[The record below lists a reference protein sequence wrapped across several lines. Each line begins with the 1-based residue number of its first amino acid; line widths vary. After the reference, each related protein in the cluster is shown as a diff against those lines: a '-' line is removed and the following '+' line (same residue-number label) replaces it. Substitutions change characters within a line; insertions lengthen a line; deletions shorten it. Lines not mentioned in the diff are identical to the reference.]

1 MNQQFKAAVSIA
13 EMARMSGLSRSR
25 FYQLIG
31 TAFPEPS
38 RDEMGRPFYTE
49 EQQRVCMEV
58 RRRNHGIDGKPVLF
72 YAPRSSTT
80 PRRAL
85 RATTVNPHAEIIEGV
100 KALGLA
106 GVTSAQVDV
115 AIGES
120 FPNGVAGVEP
130 GELIRAVFLSIRRKN
145 SSGNDGR

>member
-31 TAFPEPS
+31 TAFPEPT
-38 RDEMGRPFYTE
+38 RDEAGRPYYAE

-58 RRRNHGIDGKPVLF
+58 RRRNYGIDGKPVLF
-72 YAPRSSTT
+72 YAPRSSTP
-80 PRRAL
+80 PRRAP
-85 RATTVNPHAEIIEGV
+85 RTATVKPHAEIIEGV
-100 KALGLA
+100 KALGLSS
-106 GVTSAQVDV
+106 VTDAQVDA
-115 AIGES
+115 AIAES
-120 FPNGVAGVEP
+120 FPNGVAGVDP